1 MELSEA
7 VLEMNPSIADRDWN
21 GLESYYVERA
31 RQADPMGVDLMDR
44 LYALDFRSYED
55 AIRDGLSKAVDKAD
69 SSSVVIKAIYF
80 QFSLFKMW
88 RSNFQLCEDY
98 IRDNQLNDAWAH
110 DYASRFRGP
119 SFPILSDLY
128 QRTNLLGE
136 SGAALA
142 VGLALVA
149 KTVASVGRAYERF
162 AESYEGNLKYA
173 FCASFSG
180 QDPVFRIAESP
191 QE

>member
-1 MELSEA
+1 MEISEA
-7 VLEMNPSIADRDWN
+7 VLEMNNSIQNRDWD
-21 GLESYYVERA
+21 GMEEHYVEA
-31 RQADPMGVDLMDR
+31 AKQADSIVVDLMDR

-55 AIRDGLSKAVDKAD
+55 AIQDGLSKAVEQAD
-69 SSSVVIKAIYF
+69 SSDLKIKAIYF

-98 IRDNQLNDAWAH
+98 IPNNRINDAWAH
-110 DYASRFRGP
+110 NYAFRVRGP

-136 SGAALA
+136 SDITLA

-149 KTVASVGRAYERF
+149 KTVASIGRAYDRF
-162 AESYEGNLKYA
+162 ADNYA
-173 FCASFSG
+173 GVLRYSFCASFSG
-180 QDPVFRIAESP
+180 QDPVFRIAEAP